1 MLISSVFTGVLFV
14 VPSEAASYHDGCIYK
29 IDSKQGNKFYIG
41 STTEPLPQR
50 LARHKSYAKT
60 HKKGTFHRVTS
71 EDVTRYPD
79 AEISVLEK
87 VPCRSQA
94 ALELVEKKYVQAATD
109 PSRKRNRDSHCVN
122 KRYAQKSTP

>member
-60 HKKGTFHRVTS
+60 HKNGTFHRVTS

-79 AEISVLEK
+79 AEISVL
-87 VPCRSQA
+87 
-94 ALELVEKKYVQAATD
+94 EKKYVQAATD